1 VPVISGLGE
10 RYPSAYNQAEQLAIP
25 NLCMS
30 VRTLQGSLDAAQLR
44 IGVVV
49 SRFNEFITEQLAK
62 GAVEKLQQRGCTEI
76 TVSKVPGAWE
86 LAIAARALAPVCDAI
101 VALGAVVRGDTP
113 HFEYVCQ
120 GATEGLNRVS
130 LDLGI
135 PIAFGVLTTDSLQQA
150 MDRAGGVSGNKGSE
164 AADAAIEM
172 ANLLRQC
179 KELK

>member
-1 VPVISGLGE
+1 
-10 RYPSAYNQAEQLAIP
+10 
-25 NLCMS
+25 MS
-30 VRTLQGSLDAAQLR
+30 LRTLQGKLDAAQLR

-49 SRFNEFITEQLAK
+49 SRFNEFITEQLVR
-62 GAVEKLQQRGCTEI
+62 GAVEALEHRGCGEI
-76 TVSKVPGAWE
+76 TVVKVPGAWE
-86 LAIAARALAPVCDAI
+86 LAVAARTLAKHCDAI

-135 PIAFGVLTTDSLQQA
+135 PVAFGVLTTDNLQQA

-164 AADAAIEM
+164 AAEAAVEM
-172 ANLLRQC
+172 ANLVRLL
-179 KELK
+179 KEQT